1 MTIPNVLSFFRILL
15 VPLFVYAFFS
25 EIPMG
30 RWIALGIFL
39 LAGIT
44 DVVDGYIA
52 RKYELITKLGS
63 ALDPLADKLMLI
75 AVLASFY
82 MVGYIPLVAL
92 IIVMIKEL
100 MMIVTA
106 MYIYFKNDEI
116 VVTANKYGKSATVMF
131 YIAIIT
137 ITFSNNYYLNYTI
150 ITIAVIMTIIALI
163 SYFINMKNREIL

>member
-1 MTIPNVLSFFRILL
+1 MTLPNILSFFRILL
-15 VPLFVYAFFS
+15 VPLFVFAFFS

-52 RKYELITKLGS
+52 RQYNLITKLGS

-75 AVLASFY
+75 AVLACFY
-82 MVGYIPLVAL
+82 VVGYIPLVVLL
-92 IIVMIKEL
+92 IVIIKEL
-100 MMIVTA
+100 MMIVTS
-106 MYIYFKNDEI
+106 MYIYFQNDEI
-116 VVTANKYGKSATVMF
+116 IVTANKYGKSATVMF
-131 YIAIIT
+131 YLAIVT
-137 ITFSNNYYLNYTI
+137 ITFSHNDYLNYTV

-163 SYFINMKNREIL
+163 SYFINMKHREIL